1 MANIY
6 FDSKKE
12 LLVWGI
18 VWVILGNI
26 VSMLFDYDSDYG
38 AVGVIGIFLWTGLG
52 KYGSKF
58 IIERFFSG
66 NFKIKFDLKTKIMVL
81 RYRLSN
87 YYKKKNSK

>member
-6 FDSKKE
+6 FDNKKE
-12 LLVWGI
+12 LAVWGV
-18 VWVILGNI
+18 VWIILLYI

-66 NFKIKFDLKTKIMVL
+66 NFKPKFDIKTKIMVL
-81 RYRLSN
+81 RIRLSN
-87 YYKKKNSK
+87 YYKKKN